1 MKSTQSK
8 RRVLLPRG
16 YLSWSAYST
25 FKRSK
30 EEYIRH
36 YFYGEPK
43 EFSSKYTRFGKRF
56 ADAMEYMAK
65 YPERKYVPFKDDPIL
80 DMIARSIPRLGS
92 PEHDAQGLLPSSRG
106 YIPLLA
112 KLDDYRP
119 KTHDFDEYKTGKRKW
134 TQGMAQNH
142 GQLKFY
148 ALILWLNYGVID
160 QRKRLVWIQTEDG
173 PDGDVVPTG
182 IVMPFEVKYTIA
194 DLLQFG
200 NEIVKVAHEIS
211 DLYQEH
217 IKQATQ

>member
-1 MKSTQSK
+1 MKLIQNK
-8 RRVLLPRG
+8 RKVLLPRG

-36 YFYGEPK
+36 YFYGEPH
-43 EFSSKYTRFGKRF
+43 ELDSKYLRFGKMF
-56 ADAMEYMAK
+56 AEHMEK
-65 YPERKYVPFKDDPIL
+65 RKKHDDPVIDL
-80 DMIARSIPRLGS
+80 IMRSIPKLSS
-92 PEHDAQGLLPSSRG
+92 PEHRVEGLLPSSRG
-106 YIPLLA
+106 FIPLLA
-112 KLDDYRP
+112 QLDAYEP
-119 KTHDFDEYKTGKRKW
+119 KTHKFDEYKTGKRKW

-148 ALILWLNYGVID
+148 ALILWLNYGVVT
-160 QRKRLVWIQTEDG
+160 QRKRLVWIQTEDS
-173 PDGDVVPTG
+173 PDGDVTPTG
-182 IVMPFEVKYTIA
+182 LVMPFEVKYTIA

-217 IKQATQ
+217 INQAIQ